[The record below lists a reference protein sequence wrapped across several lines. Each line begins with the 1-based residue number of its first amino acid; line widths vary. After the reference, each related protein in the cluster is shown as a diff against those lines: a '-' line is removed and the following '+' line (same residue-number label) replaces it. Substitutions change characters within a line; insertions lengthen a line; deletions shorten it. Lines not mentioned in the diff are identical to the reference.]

1 MQIIKSDKELA
12 LWRYRIS
19 RAGVNS
25 TDDTI
30 IAISFHG
37 TNGDLFPL
45 VDSTNTTRASMLVT
59 LAYTSTGIS
68 LLSLAQT
75 YISSGITTSVL
86 EACPSARIAVVSGP
100 AILVR
105 GDINKNNAVNSN
117 FNQDGPYS
125 LTKGK
130 ILCIGG
136 RHPISDIEEFTLGF
150 DGGTLIGSVC
160 TERIV
165 TPNTNFI
172 FTPLTIWGYDGG
184 FPSQNVGAGRSGLI
198 LFDQLTAENDGIG
211 ASNGLLINF
220 GGGDTTK
227 AIWGTGMFDLD
238 NSNITNGLIKRE
250 GVGSFS
256 GPYIGIR
263 WGSLVGFSDAS
274 KSVEDLSIR
283 IGTRKEAAVSNSR
296 INGSLLENPLNDYYF
311 KAVSANVS
319 YSGYFSDVDGN
330 IASTLEDGSDTS
342 ARTGLFISGTISTT
356 GWSRLNST
364 YSFIPP
370 NATAFVGRKDG
381 DVYVIKSLGATPANV
396 HLHSASSTLDS
407 VGGPVDSRTD
417 FWVIGALNDNSFF
430 PSSAGSVS
438 SGGGGS
444 SSSSATVAF
453 TNILVASASAS
464 AASTVVIQS
473 YNSAGIAVD
482 RQTITIPVRSIGSG
496 STLSSLLTGYAST
509 WVAAKITD
517 VSGANFYIVEST
529 GTVVASTG
537 AQVIAVGDYSTDPIT
552 INGDLL

>member
-59 LAYTSTGIS
+59 LTYTSTGVS

-75 YISSGITTSVL
+75 YISSGITTNVL

-100 AILVR
+100 AILVK
-105 GDINKNNAVNSN
+105 GDIDKSNAVNSN
-117 FNQDGPYS
+117 FNQDGLYS

-136 RHPISDIEEFTLGF
+136 RHPISDVEEFTLGF
-150 DGGTLIGSVC
+150 NGGTLTSNIC

-172 FTPLTIWGYDGG
+172 FTPLTIWGYDGVTSSTATG
-184 FPSQNVGAGRSGLI
+184 SARSGLI
-198 LFDQLTAENDGIG
+198 LFDQLTAENDGVG

-220 GGGDTTK
+220 GSGEATK
-227 AIWGTGMFDLD
+227 TIWGTSMFDVD
-238 NSNITNGLIKRE
+238 NSAITDGLIKRD
-250 GVGSFS
+250 GVGNFT
-256 GPYIGIR
+256 GPYVGIR
-263 WGSLVGFSDAS
+263 WGNLQNLSDLG
-274 KSVEDLSIR
+274 KTVEDLVVR
-283 IGTRKEAAVSNSR
+283 IGTRKEEVAPVSR
-296 INGSLLENPLNDYYF
+296 ATGSILENSLNDYYF
-311 KAVSANVS
+311 KAVAADVT
-319 YSGYFSDVDGN
+319 YSGYFADLDGN
-330 IASTLEDGSDTS
+330 IANTLENGSDYS
-342 ARTGLFISGTISTT
+342 QRTGLFLSGTISTT
-356 GWSRLNST
+356 GWSRLNNSIS
-364 YSFIPP
+364 YIPP
-370 NATAFVGRKDG
+370 TATAFVGRKDG
-381 DVYVIKSLGATPANV
+381 DVYVIKSLGAAPADV
-396 HLHSASSTLDS
+396 HLHGVSSTIDS
-407 VGGPVDSRTD
+407 IGGPVDSRTD

-438 SGGGGS
+438 SGGGSS

-464 AASTVVIQS
+464 AASIVVIQS